1 VGRIGFLVLGL
12 NSSRLRAILDV
23 VVGPDESCQELPAAP
38 TTPARPALTLA
49 ILQGEI
55 VRVRGVEEPP
65 PDAGD
70 VPAGYV
76 APPAELVV
84 GNEWRLIP
92 PLRAVAAGKTAM
104 GALISAVV
112 AQVQQNP
119 GVSRGLLPAA
129 PANLGMALADL
140 AVTGRNAYTDFV
152 RRRPREGGPGGV
164 IETLATARLVAAG
177 ASGWTPAMISTAT
190 SEVLDRAYQVAWFL
204 RAETDRG
211 ELGWIAVSGE
221 DDPPHRPVN
230 VARTSFSQHDLY
242 FSVPGDQREVAV
254 QTRFAIATADEPPA
268 PPAPPAPGGRSLPPL
283 LEPTLRKGD
292 RIILFING
300 SDSRL
305 EEADVLIP
313 KLVRLPDGQPSGFS
327 VLALDLPASAYAS
340 PIDHTDV
347 GPWNPA
353 WYPLGDLSFAS
364 PLTLLSL
371 PISLLPFMEKFIIR
385 FVAALSS
392 RLGRPGLVESRLA
405 AVIGGSLGGNLGLR
419 LARRRW
425 VRSVVAWDP
434 GSVWSSLLRPASV
447 RTNDPNNQLLLEGIM
462 LSIPKVAV
470 PVPENAD
477 GRDNFFK
484 AVFDQPIPFSDP
496 NWTKFKTQPEQWYR
510 DDFVDKDQFIAMARF
525 DRRETYS
532 SQFAAWHWR
541 VSLEE
546 LMWSWRDPAVQD
558 FKSRILL
565 GAGTDD
571 DIPPA
576 RIFTNTAQLAVELAN
591 TDGDTFFFNHTG
603 HSVHAERP
611 QALANKIME
620 FLAGT
625 QPRIETPPPVPAIW
639 DLLLLEDEARRTARQ
654 PAPTTWELLLN

>member
-1 VGRIGFLVLGL
+1 
-12 NSSRLRAILDV
+12 
-23 VVGPDESCQELPAAP
+23 
-38 TTPARPALTLA
+38 
-49 ILQGEI
+49 
-55 VRVRGVEEPP
+55 
-65 PDAGD
+65 
-70 VPAGYV
+70 
-76 APPAELVV
+76 LVV
-84 GNEWRLIP
+84 GNEWRLTP

-119 GVSRGLLPAA
+119 GFSGGLLPAA

-152 RRRPREGGPGGV
+152 VRRPREGGPGGL

-177 ASGWTPAMISTAT
+177 ASGFTPAMIGTAT

-230 VARTSFSQHDLY
+230 VARTSFPQHDLY
-242 FSVPGDQREVAV
+242 FTVPGDLGEVFV

-268 PPAPPAPGGRSLPPL
+268 PPVPPAPGERRLPPL
-283 LEPTLRKGD
+283 LEPTLPKGD

-327 VLALDLPASAYAS
+327 VLMLDLPASAYAS
-340 PIDHTDV
+340 PIDHIDV
-347 GPWNPA
+347 GPWNPT
-353 WYPLGDLSFAS
+353 WYPFGDLSVAS

-425 VRSVVAWDP
+425 VGNVVAWDP
-434 GSVWSSLLRPASV
+434 GSVWPSLLRPASV

-462 LSIPKVAV
+462 LSIPKVAA
-470 PVPENAD
+470 PEKAD
-477 GRDNFFK
+477 SRDNFFK

-510 DDFVDKDQFIAMARF
+510 DDFLEKDQFIAMARF

-546 LMWSWRDPAVQD
+546 LMWSWRDPTVQD

-571 DIPPA
+571 DIPPV
-576 RIFTNTAQLAVELAN
+576 RIFTNTAQLAVELTN

-611 QALANKIME
+611 QALANKIIE
-620 FLAGT
+620 FLPKA
-625 QPRIETPPPVPAIW
+625 PPVAPPPPVPAIW
-639 DLLLLEDEARRTARQ
+639 DFLLLDEEEVPHIAR